1 MKRFLYGMLT
11 ASLVFTSALT
21 LQAKTESVNIPV
33 KYNNI
38 KVTVDGKELTTSNE
52 PFIYNGVTYL
62 PVRDVAEATG
72 KAVNWDANTKTVALT
87 SQGTTTE
94 PTQTPDSST
103 TNEPVQTPDDTQKE
117 NSSYSTDSES
127 VNIRDD
133 FYLTVDKPAFSDT
146 NADLIAI
153 KFDYTNKSD
162 SQKVFSF
169 NNKIKVYQDG
179 VELEDVSIASM
190 SSPNYELGQNYTK
203 NLDPGTYLVGRLY
216 KLNNKTSDVTIEV
229 TSTKNPDI
237 KITKT
242 FKITE

>member
-103 TNEPVQTPDDTQKE
+103 TSEPVQTPDDTQKE
-117 NSSYSTDSES
+117 NSSFSIDTHS

-133 FYLTVDKPAFSDT
+133 FYLTVDKPLTSSSET
-146 NADLIAI
+146 DLIAI
-153 KFDYTNKSD
+153 KFDYTNKKD
-162 SQKVFSF
+162 SKDFFYIS
-169 NNKIKVYQDG
+169 NNIKVYQDG
-179 VELEDVSIASM
+179 VELDPVNVSS
-190 SSPNYELGQNYTK
+190 SSPNYALTEKYTK
-203 NLDPGTYLVGRLY
+203 GMETGTHLIGKLY
-216 KLNNKTSDVTIEV
+216 KLNNKTSDVTVEV
-229 TSTKNPDI
+229 SPYSNSSI

-242 FKITE
+242 FKIAE